1 MATAK
6 PGMKA
11 AEAAAKQPPAAQTAG
26 AALNASASAT
36 NAMNLQAIQVRGT
49 GARGSSIESPLPVVP
64 SGLNADVPGPIS
76 GTLGEDLEQVQQY
89 LNVLYPFTTPDPQ
102 DAYWQRRS
110 EVVDGHGFVPGTG
123 KAIVPPEYF
132 DYVQRKSNQL
142 MADEFKKFIFQQIDL
157 TTPAAREWWETR
169 FPEYTREFREGW
181 NKRIGHMARMG
192 NMIINGVQ
200 STDDLFYL
208 FITSKGLNPVAY
220 QYSGPPKANQVAAM
234 FNAYQQMIAP
244 GISGMVPRYGQIDA
258 AGGIPFGGENMY
270 TGQTQGYG
278 RGPQTRGVSGPQQ
291 PGPIY

>member
-1 MATAK
+1 
-6 PGMKA
+6 MKA
-11 AEAAAKQPPAAQTAG
+11 AEAAAKQPGAAPAQG

-36 NAMNLQAIQVRGT
+36 NAMNLQAIQVRGEGT
-49 GARGSSIESPLPVVP
+49 SPSPLPAIP
-64 SGLNADVPGPIS
+64 SGVNQVGAAAITDPLTADLV
-76 GTLGEDLEQVQQY
+76 QVQKY

-234 FNAYQQMIAP
+234 FKAYQQMINPVAANANPTRLGQTLP
-244 GISGMVPRYGQIDA
+244 GDF
-258 AGGIPFGGENMY
+258 PFGSSETRPSML
-270 TGQTQGYG
+270 TGQTVGYG